1 MIPVEA
7 VRADTPHCS
16 ALLHFNNAGA
26 SLMPQPVLEAVKAH
40 LELECSIGGYEAA
53 RRAEA
58 DLAAFYT
65 EFATLLNAR
74 AEEIAYVENATRAWD
89 LAFYSLPL
97 KEGDRILTHASE
109 YVSNYLAFLQQAK
122 RRGLEIDLIPSDE
135 SGQIDVTAIPGLI
148 RDTTRLIAITHV
160 PTQGGLVNPAE
171 EIGKIARAHGLI
183 YLLDACQSAGQMP
196 LDVQALGCDILSGT
210 GRKFLRGPRGTGFL
224 YVRQALAEQMEPL
237 FIDVGAAHWTGPDSY
252 ELQPGARRFENWE
265 SYIAGR
271 IGLMR
276 AVRYANTLGLAA
288 IEARVTALA
297 ATLRETLSTIPG
309 VELRDL
315 GRRKCGIVT
324 FTKQGAEPQAIAD
337 ALGAQR
343 MNISVSRVTSSQLD
357 LGPRGLSSVARA
369 SVHYFNTEDEIHR
382 FAAAVRAV

>member
-1 MIPVEA
+1 MIDVEA
-7 VRADTPHCS
+7 VRADTPHCTT
-16 ALLHFNNAGA
+16 LLHFNNAGA
-26 SLMPQPVLEAVKAH
+26 SLMPEPVLEAVKAH

-53 RRAEA
+53 RRAEE
-58 DLAAFYT
+58 DLSAFYG

-97 KEGDRILTHASE
+97 QEGDRILTHASE

-122 RRGLEIDLIPSDE
+122 RRGLQIDLIPSDE
-135 SGQIDVTAIPGLI
+135 SGQIDVAAIPGLI
-148 RDTTRLIAITHV
+148 RDKTRLIAITHV

-171 EIGKIARAHGLI
+171 EVGRIAKAHGLI

-237 FIDVGAAHWTGPDSY
+237 FIDVGAARWTGPESY

-276 AVRYANTLGLAA
+276 AVRYANALGLDA
-288 IEARVTALA
+288 IEARVTGLA
-297 ATLRETLSTIPG
+297 ATLRDALSAIPG
-309 VELRDL
+309 VDLRDL

-324 FTKQGAEPQAIAD
+324 FTKQGVEPQGIAD
-337 ALGAQR
+337 ALGAKR

-382 FAAAVRAV
+382 FAEAVQGL